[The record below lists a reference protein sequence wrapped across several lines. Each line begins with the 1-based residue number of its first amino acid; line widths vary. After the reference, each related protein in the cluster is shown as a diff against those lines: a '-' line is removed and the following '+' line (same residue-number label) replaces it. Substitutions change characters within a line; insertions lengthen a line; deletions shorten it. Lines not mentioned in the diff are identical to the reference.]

1 MLDTVQQEKFKTI
14 WEKGNYRTG
23 STAQRL
29 VPFLLNHIP
38 ETVTINDYGCGTG
51 RAEVEIYKVRPN
63 QKINMYDITIDA
75 LDPAVKE
82 LMNSK
87 PLTFTE
93 VDLADLGD
101 IPKADWGICI
111 NTLMVVQKDKLDT
124 ILNELKKTCNNLIV
138 EMYDLPDFRCGW
150 DLTTVKMNSIQ
161 WMERLS
167 EHWKIVSFTQSKES
181 KSRYIFICSDE
192 IEC

>member
-1 MLDTVQQEKFKTI
+1 MLDIAQQNKFKI
-14 WEKGNYRTG
+14 VWEKGNYRMG

-38 ETVTINDYGCGTG
+38 GTATINDYGCGTG
-51 RAEVEIYKVRPN
+51 RAEVEIYKARPN
-63 QKINMYDITIDA
+63 QKINMYDITADA
-75 LDPAVKE
+75 LEPAVKN
-82 LMNSK
+82 LIGVKS
-87 PLTFTE
+87 LTFTE
-93 VDLADLGD
+93 VDLADLGN

-111 NTLMVVQKDKLDT
+111 NTLMVVQRDKLDT
-124 ILNELKKTCNNLIV
+124 ILAELKRTCSNLIV
-138 EMYDLPDFRCGW
+138 EMYDLPDFRCGM

-161 WMERLS
+161 WTEKLL

-181 KSRYIFICSDE
+181 KSRYIFVCRDE

>member
-1 MLDTVQQEKFKTI
+1 MLDIVQQNKFKTV
-14 WEKGNYRTG
+14 WEKGNYRMG

-38 ETVTINDYGCGTG
+38 ETATINDYGCGTG

-75 LDPAVKE
+75 LELAVKN
-82 LMNSK
+82 LIGVK

-101 IPKADWGICI
+101 IPYADWGICI
-111 NTLMVVQKDKLDT
+111 NTLMTVQKDKLDV
-124 ILNELKKTCNNLIV
+124 ILSELKRTCKNLIV

-150 DLTTVKMNSIQ
+150 DLTTVKMDSIQ
-161 WMERLS
+161 WTEMLL
-167 EHWKIVSFTQSKES
+167 EHWHIVSFTQSKES
-181 KSRYIFICSDE
+181 KSRYIFICKDDK
-192 IEC
+192 EC

>member
-1 MLDTVQQEKFKTI
+1 MLDLNQQNKFKTV
-14 WEKGNYRTG
+14 WEKGDYRMG

-29 VPFLLNHIP
+29 VPFILKNIL
-38 ETVTINDYGCGTG
+38 ETATINDYGCGTG
-51 RAEVEIYKVRPN
+51 RAEVEIYKARPN
-63 QKINMYDITIDA
+63 QKINMYDITADA
-75 LDPAVKE
+75 LEPEVKN
-82 LMNSK
+82 LIGVK

-93 VDLADLGD
+93 VDLADLGN

-111 NTLMVVQKDKLDT
+111 NTLMVVQRDKLDT
-124 ILNELKKTCNNLIV
+124 ILAELKRTCKNLIV

-161 WMERLS
+161 WAEKLL

-181 KSRYIFICSDE
+181 KSRYIFVCRDE

>member
-14 WEKGNYRTG
+14 WEKGNCRMG

-29 VPFLLNHIP
+29 VPFLLNNIP
-38 ETVTINDYGCGTG
+38 ETATINDYGCGTG

-75 LDPAVKE
+75 LEPTVKD
-82 LMNSK
+82 LIGIR

-93 VDLADLGD
+93 VDLADLGN
-101 IPKADWGICI
+101 IPKADWGMCI
-111 NTLMVVQKDKLDT
+111 NTLMVVQIDKLDL
-124 ILNELKKTCNNLIV
+124 ILSELKRTCNNLIV
-138 EMYDLPDFRCGW
+138 EMYDLPGFRCGW

-161 WMERLS
+161 WMEKLS
-167 EHWKIVSFTQSKES
+167 EHWKFVSFTQSKES
-181 KSRYIFICSDE
+181 KRRYIFICKDE
-192 IEC
+192 VC